1 MRILGGDRQP
11 NEGEILIDGQ
21 ATRFASPLDSRA
33 AGVVVVH
40 QELALCPTMTV
51 AENIV
56 MSDMARQAERVHA
69 LKRFREEVN
78 GEILSL
84 RRRICGRPAP

>member
-1 MRILGGDRQP
+1 MRIAALMIAAARTAPENPSSCTSSEGDRQP

-40 QELALCPTMTV
+40 QELALCPTMTI

-56 MSDMARQAERVHA
+56 MSDMARQAERV
-69 LKRFREEVN
+69 RMR
-78 GEILSL
+78 
-84 RRRICGRPAP
+84 

>member
-56 MSDMARQAERVHA
+56 MSDMARQAERV
-69 LKRFREEVN
+69 RMR
-78 GEILSL
+78 
-84 RRRICGRPAP
+84 